1 MTRPPGPVRDGPG
14 SGTNETGRLLR
25 SAAVRPI
32 RLPQF
37 LAEIVSDVRGRQAL
51 IAGSAALF
59 AAGLDPKVLGTS
71 IPSVQAAIRQR
82 QDVETLVL
90 VLAVVWSGLLL
101 LGGAIGDTR
110 RIRPILLGALVVE
123 ALAAVVGLVVPEGL
137 LFFSTRVAGSIAAAL
152 IIPIALASV
161 ATSYHGVA
169 RATAIGLAYGAY
181 GAAGAA
187 GPILLQ
193 VIPGSTWPAFAAA
206 IVAAGLALWIARP
219 RVPDLPRPAANERP
233 YVVGTAMWGLGI
245 LMVTTGAI
253 WFGDLDNPA
262 RWLLVFAGLA
272 VLAVAAGY
280 ERRRRQSRLPAAEI
294 ERRPIAIAIF
304 VGVVIAVAQTVPMLQ
319 LPLFFQLVLRYGP
332 LWGIVAVAPLFAALV
347 IAGPVAGL
355 LLARVSPRTLV
366 GAGVVAVGAG
376 NLAMAFLIRPGAGYS
391 GFILPCLLIGAGFV
405 IATTVRTAIIFAS
418 VPRGL
423 PATAAAVNEASI
435 AIGSRIGVVL
445 VTALVAQFAL
455 ASYTDSVAGQ
465 SGAAASIEAFRELL
479 TAIGTPAFH
488 EIAGAISTVDMA
500 PYLDAYAA
508 GIRVAFAFG
517 GVIAVVAGVI
527 AWLTLGRQDPLM
539 TVWDHRDERGVVA
552 TEALA
557 VPPGP

>member
-1 MTRPPGPVRDGPG
+1 MP
-14 SGTNETGRLLR
+14 
-25 SAAVRPI
+25 SA
-32 RLPQF
+32 
-37 LAEIVSDVRGRQAL
+37 
-51 IAGSAALF
+51 
-59 AAGLDPKVLGTS
+59 
-71 IPSVQAAIRQR
+71 
-82 QDVETLVL
+82 
-90 VLAVVWSGLLL
+90 WSGLLL

-110 RIRPILLGALVVE
+110 RIRPILLGALV
-123 ALAAVVGLVVPEGL
+123 AKLGGSVGLAFSDGP
-137 LFFSTRVAGSIAAAL
+137 LFFASRLGGLDRRPRS

-181 GAAGAA
+181 GAAGAP

-193 VIPGSTWPAFAAA
+193 VIPAALAGFAAA

-219 RVPDLPRPAANERP
+219 RVPDLPRPAASERP
-233 YVVGTAMWGLGI
+233 YVVGTAMWGFGI

-253 WFGDLDNPA
+253 WFGGLDNPA

-272 VLAVAAGY
+272 VLAVAAATSAGGG
-280 ERRRRQSRLPAAEI
+280 RVRFRLRDRAAARSRSRSSSASSSRSP
-294 ERRPIAIAIF
+294 RPSRCSSCRSSSSSSCDT
-304 VGVVIAVAQTVPMLQ
+304 GRL
-319 LPLFFQLVLRYGP
+319 
-332 LWGIVAVAPLFAALV
+332 GIVAVAPLFAALV
-347 IAGPVAGL
+347 LAGPVAGL

-376 NLAMAFLIRPGAGYS
+376 NLAMAFLIRPDAGYL

-435 AIGSRIGVVL
+435 SIGSRIGVVV
-445 VTALVAQFAL
+445 VTALVAQFARPRTPTRSPATVRRCGVDRGL
-455 ASYTDSVAGQ
+455 PGRAHGDRDAGIQ
-465 SGAAASIEAFRELL
+465 RGRGSHQHGRHGAVSR
-479 TAIGTPAFH
+479 
-488 EIAGAISTVDMA
+488 
-500 PYLDAYAA
+500 AYAA
-508 GIRVAFAFG
+508 GIQVAFVFG
-517 GVIAVVAGVI
+517 GVIAVVAGVDPVAD
-527 AWLTLGRQDPLM
+527 AWPAGSLM
-539 TVWDHRDERGVVA
+539 TVSWDHRDERGVLA

>member
-1 MTRPPGPVRDGPG
+1 M
-14 SGTNETGRLLR
+14 
-25 SAAVRPI
+25 
-32 RLPQF
+32 
-37 LAEIVSDVRGRQAL
+37 
-51 IAGSAALF
+51 
-59 AAGLDPKVLGTS
+59 
-71 IPSVQAAIRQR
+71 
-82 QDVETLVL
+82 
-90 VLAVVWSGLLL
+90 
-101 LGGAIGDTR
+101 
-110 RIRPILLGALVVE
+110 
-123 ALAAVVGLVVPEGL
+123 
-137 LFFSTRVAGSIAAAL
+137 
-152 IIPIALASV
+152 
-161 ATSYHGVA
+161 
-169 RATAIGLAYGAY
+169 
-181 GAAGAA
+181 
-187 GPILLQ
+187 
-193 VIPGSTWPAFAAA
+193 
-206 IVAAGLALWIARP
+206 
-219 RVPDLPRPAANERP
+219 
-233 YVVGTAMWGLGI
+233 
-245 LMVTTGAI
+245 
-253 WFGDLDNPA
+253 
-262 RWLLVFAGLA
+262 
-272 VLAVAAGY
+272 AAGY

-376 NLAMAFLIRPGAGYS
+376 NLAMAFLIRPGAGYP

-445 VTALVAQFAL
+445 VTALVAQFAQ
-455 ASYTDSVAGQ
+455 AAYTDSVAGQ
-465 SGAAASIEAFRELL
+465 AGAAASIEAFRDML

-500 PYLDAYAA
+500 PYLEAYAA
-508 GIRVAFAFG
+508 GIRVAFVFG

-557 VPPGP
+557 VSPGP